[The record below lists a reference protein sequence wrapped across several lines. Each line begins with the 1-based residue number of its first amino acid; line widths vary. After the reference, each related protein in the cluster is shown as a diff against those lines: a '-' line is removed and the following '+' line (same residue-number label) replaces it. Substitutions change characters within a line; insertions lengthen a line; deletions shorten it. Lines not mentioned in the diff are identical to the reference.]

1 MGLKCSTVVSGHNF
15 ICLFLIKQFPIEDI
29 SSLYRKANFDY
40 LCKGEESDLIK
51 ISDNQST

>member
-15 ICLFLIKQFPIEDI
+15 ILLFLIKQFPIEDI

-51 ISDNQST
+51 ISDNEST